1 MNTSI
6 FLIRHGES
14 LKNTLN
20 AYSTISGKEPLTK
33 FGIYQSESAANYL
46 LHYYRTHK
54 LKSLALYAAND
65 KRSIESAFV
74 ISKKLQIQTR
84 KVDELSAFVSINSSG
99 KIADYLYEEEP
110 EFGKKVHLYRAGLLS
125 AYDVPW
131 PAGNT
136 KELERKLQ
144 LFLESNL
151 LVNNRMTMVVSHKSI
166 ITCLSVIML
175 KKYGNYPKDYHG
187 YIDIPIGTGFLFEIN
202 DNMLTVSQINFVET
216 KKKTKT
222 DVILRDGIIVF
233 PESACAVCWKNNC
246 LLLVNQDRPN
256 KKTWEL
262 PGGKI
267 ELLENPID
275 AAVRELK
282 EETGISAEGGELV
295 YSLDLDLSISFHRTH
310 LVEFKNISAVNE
322 NDNSNNTKW
331 ISLEDIEQMIAA
343 GDITHAPTIVA
354 FLKRSNIRK
363 EGGRVSDTDI

>member
-1 MNTSI
+1 
-6 FLIRHGES
+6 
-14 LKNTLN
+14 
-20 AYSTISGKEPLTK
+20 
-33 FGIYQSESAANYL
+33 
-46 LHYYRTHK
+46 
-54 LKSLALYAAND
+54 
-65 KRSIESAFV
+65 
-74 ISKKLQIQTR
+74 
-84 KVDELSAFVSINSSG
+84 
-99 KIADYLYEEEP
+99 
-110 EFGKKVHLYRAGLLS
+110 
-125 AYDVPW
+125 
-131 PAGNT
+131 
-136 KELERKLQ
+136 
-144 LFLESNL
+144 
-151 LVNNRMTMVVSHKSI
+151 MTMVVSHKSI
-166 ITCLSVIML
+166 STCLSVIML
-175 KKYGNYPKDYHG
+175 KKYGNYPKDYYG